1 VSALPDAA
9 GEVAAAVERELA
21 ALLPP
26 VEGPLAQLAE
36 AMRYAALGAGKRF
49 RPLLVAAAAR
59 LGPADPAAV
68 TRVGAAIELI
78 HAYSLVHDD
87 LPAMDD
93 ATLRRGKPACHRVYG
108 EALAILVGDAL
119 QALAFEALAGGDWP
133 APAELRAELVGGL
146 AGAAGPLGMCGG
158 QHLDLADAGRAGDA
172 ARIAYVEG
180 LKTGALIAFATT
192 AGGRLAGLDGERLA
206 ALGGYAQ
213 ALGLAFQIT
222 DDLLDHEGD
231 PRATGKDAGLDATS
245 GKATLVGVLGVAGAR
260 ARLAALEREASSRLD
275 IFGCQGTLL
284 RRILSYV
291 VTRTA

>member
-1 VSALPDAA
+1 MSALAAVA
-9 GEVAAAVERELA
+9 GEVAAAVERELDS
-21 ALLPP
+21 LLPP
-26 VEGPLAQLAE
+26 IEGPLAKLAE
-36 AMRYAALGAGKRF
+36 AMRYAALGGGKRF

-93 ATLRRGKPACHRVYG
+93 ASLRRGKPACHRVYG

-119 QALAFEALAGGDWP
+119 QTLAFEALGRADWP
-133 APAELRAELVGGL
+133 APAELRAELVAGL
-146 AGAAGPLGMCGG
+146 ARAAGPLGMCGG
-158 QHLDLADAGRAGDA
+158 QHLDLADAGQAGEV

-180 LKTGALIAFATT
+180 LKTGALIAYAAT
-192 AGGRLAGLDGERLA
+192 AGGRLAGLAGDRLA
-206 ALGGYAQ
+206 ALDGYAQ

-231 PRATGKDAGLDATS
+231 PRLTGKDGGRDAAS
-245 GKATLVGVLGVAGAR
+245 GKATIVRLLGVAGAR
-260 ARLAALEREASSRLD
+260 AKLADLEREASSRLD
-275 IFGCQGTLL
+275 IFDCQVNLL

>member
-1 VSALPDAA
+1 VSALPEAA
-9 GEVAAAVERELA
+9 GEIAAAIERELD

-26 VEGPLAQLAE
+26 AEGPLARLAE
-36 AMRYAALGAGKRF
+36 AMRYAALGGGKRF

-59 LGPADPAAV
+59 LGPAEPAAV
-68 TRVGAAIELI
+68 TRVGAAVELI

-93 ATLRRGKPACHRVYG
+93 ATLRRGRPACHRVYG

-119 QALAFEALAGGDWP
+119 QALAFEALARADWP
-133 APAELRAELVGGL
+133 AAPALRAELLAGL
-146 AGAAGPLGMCGG
+146 ARAAGPLGMCGG

-172 ARIAYVEG
+172 DRIAYVEG
-180 LKTGALIAFATT
+180 LKTGALIGFAAT
-192 AGGRLAGLDGERLA
+192 AGGRLAGLDAERLA
-206 ALGGYAQ
+206 ALERYAR

-231 PRATGKDAGLDATS
+231 SQATGKDAGLDAAS
-245 GKATLVGVLGVAGAR
+245 GKATLVSVMGVAGAR
-260 ARLAALEREASSRLD
+260 ARLADLEREASTALD
-275 IFGCQGTLL
+275 IFDCQVTLL